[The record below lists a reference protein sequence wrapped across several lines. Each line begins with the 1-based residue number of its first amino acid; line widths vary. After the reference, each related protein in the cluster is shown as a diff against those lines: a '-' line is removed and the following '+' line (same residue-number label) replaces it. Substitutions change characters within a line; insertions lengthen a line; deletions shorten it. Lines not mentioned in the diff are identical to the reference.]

1 MRLSPTMKKLT
12 ICLSSLVL
20 AGCSMFSPAPAP
32 TPIYCHEWTNAEK
45 QEHYRDDI
53 ALPHENS
60 LHGIIKDYERVCAAL
75 R

>member
-1 MRLSPTMKKLT
+1 MKKVM
-12 ICLSSLVL
+12 IFSSSLAL
-20 AGCSMFSPAPAP
+20 AGCSLFSPAPVPAR
-32 TPIYCHEWTNAEK
+32 IYCHEWTKAEK